1 MTTLQSQERQVFS
14 SSILRLV
21 GYGLLLLAVVDLLFL
36 LMPAQISPLWK
47 LQTMG
52 AIIERTPFILL
63 AMVLIFSEPKSDRSF
78 LEVVML
84 KVFSWVSLIAAV
96 VLILVIPLN
105 IDNSLRI
112 YDQHDA
118 KTDAQFVRQKD
129 NLQQFQ
135 QQLAAANSKNEI
147 AAILQQQ
154 ARQTVNIPESVNLQK
169 LKTDI
174 IANLKNNQD
183 NITSQIE
190 VFRAQKRSLL
200 LKQCLKWNLGAL
212 IASILFFMIWKSTKW
227 ARLMIVREYT
237 MNSEQ

>member
-21 GYGLLLLAVVDLLFL
+21 GYGLLLLAVVDLLL
-36 LMPAQISPLWK
+36 LWMPAQAYPLWQ

-52 AIIERTPFILL
+52 AIIARTPFTLL
-63 AMVLIFSEPKSDRSF
+63 AMVLIFSGSKSDRS
-78 LEVVML
+78 LIEVIIL

-96 VLILVIPLN
+96 VLIVIIPLN
-105 IDNSLRI
+105 INNSWRI
-112 YDQHDA
+112 YHQHDA
-118 KTDAQFVRQKD
+118 TTDAQFMRQKD

-135 QQLAAANSKNEI
+135 QQLAAADSKNEI

-154 ARQTVNIPESVNLQK
+154 ARQTINIPESANLQK
-169 LKTDI
+169 LKIDI
-174 IANLKNNQD
+174 IANLQNHQD
-183 NITSQIE
+183 NITNQIK
-190 VFRAQKRSLL
+190 VFRAEKSSLL

-237 MNSEQ
+237 VNS

>member
-21 GYGLLLLAVVDLLFL
+21 GYGLLLLAVVDLLL
-36 LMPAQISPLWK
+36 LWMPAQTYPLWQ

-52 AIIERTPFILL
+52 AIIARTPFTLL
-63 AMVLIFSEPKSDRSF
+63 AMVLIFSGSKSDRSF
-78 LEVVML
+78 IEVIIL

-96 VLILVIPLN
+96 ILILVIPLN
-105 IDNSLRI
+105 INNSWRI
-112 YDQHDA
+112 YNQHDA
-118 KTDAQFVRQKD
+118 TTDAQFMRQRD

-135 QQLAAANSKNEI
+135 QQLAAADSKNEI

-154 ARQTVNIPESVNLQK
+154 ARQTINIPESVNLEK

-174 IANLKNNQD
+174 IANLQNHKD
-183 NITSQIE
+183 NITSQME
-190 VFRAQKRSLL
+190 VFRGQKSSLL

-212 IASILFFMIWKSTKW
+212 IASILFFMIWKSTK
-227 ARLMIVREYT
+227 
-237 MNSEQ
+237 

>member
-1 MTTLQSQERQVFS
+1 MTTLQSQKRQVFS

-21 GYGLLLLAVVDLLFL
+21 GYGLLLLAVVDLLL
-36 LMPAQISPLWK
+36 LRMPAQTYPLSQ

-52 AIIERTPFILL
+52 AFIERTPFTLL
-63 AMVLIFSEPKSDRSF
+63 AIVLIFSGPKSDRSF
-78 LEVVML
+78 IEVILL

-105 IDNSLRI
+105 INNSWRI
-112 YDQHDA
+112 YNQHDA
-118 KTDAQFVRQKD
+118 TTDAQFMRQRD

-135 QQLAAANSKNEI
+135 QQLAAADSKNEI

-154 ARQTVNIPESVNLQK
+154 ARQTVNIPESANLQK

-174 IANLKNNQD
+174 IANLQNHQD

-190 VFRAQKRSLL
+190 VFRAQKSSLL
-200 LKQCLKWNLGAL
+200 LKQCLKWNLGAS

-227 ARLMIVREYT
+227 ARLMLI
-237 MNSEQ
+237 N

>member
-21 GYGLLLLAVVDLLFL
+21 GYGLLLLAVVDLLL
-36 LMPAQISPLWK
+36 LLIPAQISPLWQ

-52 AIIERTPFILL
+52 AIVEKTPFILL
-63 AMVLIFSEPKSDRSF
+63 AMVLIFSGPKSDRSF
-78 LEVVML
+78 IEVVML

-105 IDNSLRI
+105 INNSLRI
-112 YDQHDA
+112 
-118 KTDAQFVRQKD
+118 DAQHNVEPNDHFVMEK
-129 NLQQFQ
+129 NNIQQFQ
-135 QQLAAANSKNEI
+135 QQLAAADSKNEI

-169 LKTDI
+169 LKTEI
-174 IANLKNNQD
+174 IANLQNHQD

-190 VFRAQKRSLL
+190 VFRAQKSSLL

-227 ARLMIVREYT
+227 ARLMIVRK
-237 MNSEQ
+237 